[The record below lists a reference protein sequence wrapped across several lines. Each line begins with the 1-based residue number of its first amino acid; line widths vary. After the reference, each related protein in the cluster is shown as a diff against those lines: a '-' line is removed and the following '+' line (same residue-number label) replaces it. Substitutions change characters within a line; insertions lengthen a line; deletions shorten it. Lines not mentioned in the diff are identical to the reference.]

1 MALIRGHHNF
11 DDQFTQIP
19 NAWLRDKRISL
30 AAIGLMAQ
38 LMSHRPGWEITQENL
53 AHANGC
59 GRDRIRTVIDELLVA
74 GYLQRSEQRQRNT
87 AGQLAGYDY
96 VTCDPT
102 QDSPMLGFPTQAEPT
117 QANPLHKNTIT
128 REDHLEEEH
137 LEERQL
143 KLQQEFNAFW
153 EIYPRKLGKGEA
165 KGAFVK
171 AVDKFGADVV
181 LEGAKRFASDPN
193 LPSPQFIP
201 RAATWLNQERWDDE
215 PYSPVDPAQ
224 IPGVTKGLSR
234 SPYVGGPREWVQD
247 LHDMGEHFECKPG
260 EFGCKP

>member
-1 MALIRGHHNF
+1 
-11 DDQFTQIP
+11 
-19 NAWLRDKRISL
+19 
-30 AAIGLMAQ
+30 
-38 LMSHRPGWEITQENL
+38 
-53 AHANGC
+53 
-59 GRDRIRTVIDELLVA
+59 
-74 GYLQRSEQRQRNT
+74 
-87 AGQLAGYDY
+87 
-96 VTCDPT
+96 
-102 QDSPMLGFPTQAEPT
+102 MLGFPTQAEPT
-117 QANPLHKNTIT
+117 QANPLHKKTIT

-143 KLQQEFNAFW
+143 KLQQEFNTFW

-181 LEGAKRFASDPN
+181 LEGATRFASDPN

-215 PYSPVDPAQ
+215 PYSPMDPAQ

-234 SPYVGGPREWVQD
+234 SPYVGGPREWVRD

-260 EFGCKP
+260 EFGCK